1 MNNRWALCGATGLAA
16 LIALGD
22 LLLVL
27 SLPDAPAFQTA
38 IPGDRG
44 YWLLD
49 HQRFISAAKLFAS
62 VSMLLWWLAATI
74 KPARRPYLRLANAA
88 FGGWLAI
95 QGALVWATLLDVLH
109 QVTGIPGDL
118 TGTQA
123 LTLLKSTDLGW
134 LIPLILCLPVLQ
146 LALGEL
152 AYRSGRRSA
161 TPPRT
166 LITSPV
172 EAT

>member
-1 MNNRWALCGATGLAA
+1 MKNRWALYFATGLTA

-27 SLPDAPAFQTA
+27 SLPAPPAFQTA
-38 IPGDRG
+38 MPEDLG

-49 HQRFISAAKLFAS
+49 HRRLISSAKLFAS
-62 VSMLLWWLAATI
+62 VSMLLWWLVATI

-95 QGALVWATLLDVLH
+95 QGVMVWATVLDVLH
-109 QVTGIPGDL
+109 QVTGVPGEL
-118 TGTQA
+118 TGKQA
-123 LTLLKSTDLGW
+123 LTLLKRTDLGW
-134 LIPLILCLPVLQ
+134 LIPLTLCLPVLQ
-146 LALGEL
+146 LALGEF

-161 TPPRT
+161 TPPRRP
-166 LITSPV
+166 ITSPV